1 MQEQTPEANGSV
13 TRDLTPEQASSKVLS
28 ELLEATLSQRE
39 RSLSDHEWAS
49 LKSIVRQF
57 EKSPLAFEDLVVALV
72 EAFLRNRLSATVKS
86 LDSITNMSRSI
97 ARTLCS
103 DPVSRQRLMVFQ
115 QQLSEQQPS

>member
-1 MQEQTPEANGSV
+1 MQEQTPDADGSI

-28 ELLEATLSQRE
+28 ELLEATLSQGE

-72 EAFLRNRLSATVKS
+72 EAFLRNRLSTTVKS

-97 ARTLCS
+97 GRTLCS

-115 QQLSEQQPS
+115 QQLIGQQPS